1 MDPQMRYVCLQSF
14 SQIKTSENIG
24 FELDQILT
32 EVYCDPANTPVTTDK
47 GANMVAATAQKIR
60 IDCACHRINTAIKTG
75 WERAMMENE
84 ELDQLHDDV
93 NKAVT
98 FAKKSSGIQ
107 SELPI
112 SLKRGASIQNVA
124 PSYYA
129 LQNAWEIETEDDP
142 LTRILKR
149 IMTEE
154 LVQKENQVDEPL
166 LPSAPKSNR
175 LDPLLCFRNCSTTVS
190 TNNYTNWNEENLRS
204 ELTGYEKIISI
215 QYDEDIFDPI
225 KWWGKH
231 SCRFPITCF
240 LSQSF
245 LVIQASSAESE
256 RHFSSADRV
265 TRKDREK
272 LNPDTVEGLV
282 LLNDALKKK
291 II

>member
-1 MDPQMRYVCLQSF
+1 MFNSILQSYGKL
-14 SQIKTSENIG
+14 S
-24 FELDQILT
+24 DILT
-32 EVYCDPANTPVTTDK
+32 EKNKVYIVAGIDLNLLAIVTK
-47 GANMVAATAQKIR
+47 FFEKLNR
-60 IDCACHRINTAIKTG
+60 IFDILEFGSI
-75 WERAMMENE
+75 
-84 ELDQLHDDV
+84 
-93 NKAVT
+93 
-98 FAKKSSGIQ
+98 
-107 SELPI
+107 
-112 SLKRGASIQNVA
+112 ASIQNVA

-129 LQNAWEIETEDDP
+129 LQNAWEIETDDDP

-154 LVQKENQVDEPL
+154 LVQKNKQDRIIFIKTAREGIILAFKEKLIPPPQFQIQENQVDEPL

-175 LDPLLCFRNCSTTVS
+175 LDPLLCFRNFSTTVS

-204 ELTGYEKIISI
+204 ELTDYEKIISI

-225 KWWGKH
+225 KWRGEH
-231 SCRFPITCF
+231 SCRFPIPSF

-256 RHFSSADRV
+256 RHFSSAGRG
-265 TRKDREK
+265 TRKDRAK